1 MIVKAIEQ
9 YKNNTIKVTPM
20 KYLKNNYGES
30 IMCIDINDKDKVYY
44 LNTNEKIPLGNVIEI
59 KAIQSKKGGWYWEQS
74 KPIPPTIKEID
85 NPFDWEDK
93 TLKQNIKENSKIINN
108 KIELLNEINWLIEYF
123 RSYEKEMNIKLTNI
137 LKLLEVEA
145 ILINKESYIE

>member
-59 KAIQSKKGGWYWEQS
+59 KAIQSKKGG
-74 KPIPPTIKEID
+74 
-85 NPFDWEDK
+85 
-93 TLKQNIKENSKIINN
+93 
-108 KIELLNEINWLIEYF
+108 
-123 RSYEKEMNIKLTNI
+123 
-137 LKLLEVEA
+137 
-145 ILINKESYIE
+145 